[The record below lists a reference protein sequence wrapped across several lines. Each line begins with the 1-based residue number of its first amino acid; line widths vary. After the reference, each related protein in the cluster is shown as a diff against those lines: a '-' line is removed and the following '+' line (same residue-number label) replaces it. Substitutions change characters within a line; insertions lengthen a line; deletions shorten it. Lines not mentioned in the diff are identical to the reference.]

1 MNLRNNPG
9 KVVTLAPMEL
19 RVLRNPIRTFMV
31 TLMLACCLIGLG
43 CTPKIPD
50 KATTK
55 EIDLYREWLK
65 QRFAS
70 KAPEKLYL
78 DDQTFAFDPQQRGC
92 AKGIHDENHVPWG
105 LMKAL
110 HALGNADYEVDVS
123 PTTMQL
129 PWKYQVLNVR
139 QFPPPSPGLHVIGF
153 SRVAFNGSGSEALFA
168 VSDACAAG
176 QCGGG
181 SAVLA
186 KKNGSKWEFTELKGC
201 SWVY

>member
-1 MNLRNNPG
+1 
-9 KVVTLAPMEL
+9 MEL
-19 RVLRNPIRTFMV
+19 RALPRRIQTFIAALV
-31 TLMLACCLIGLG
+31 IASCLAGLG

-50 KATTK
+50 RVTTK
-55 EIDLYREWLK
+55 EIDIYREWLK
-65 QRFAS
+65 QRFAG
-70 KAPEKLYL
+70 KAPEQLYL
-78 DDQTFAFDPQQRGC
+78 DDQTFVFDPQQRGC
-92 AKGIHDENHVPWG
+92 GKAIHDENHVPWS

-110 HALGNADYEVDVS
+110 HALGNADFEVDVS
-123 PTTMQL
+123 PGTMDL
-129 PWKYQVLNVR
+129 PWKYQVLKVR
-139 QFPPPSPGLHVIGF
+139 QFPPASPALHVIGF

-186 KKNGSKWEFTELKGC
+186 AKHAGSWQFTSLKSC